1 MPKEHKEGEWL
12 KDIKNDL
19 NNVQRQENITISKN
33 DLTKQIA
40 RTASWKSPGPDG
52 IHGFWYKN
60 FSSLHGV
67 ICTQLNQCLQ
77 NRKIPEWMTIGRTVL
92 LMKDPLKGNEVG
104 NYRPIAC
111 LNILWKILSG
121 IFAQKT
127 YDHLETMNLL
137 PNEQKGCRKGSRG
150 TKDQLIID
158 KTVLKNCKKRLTNLS
173 MAWIDFKKAYDMV
186 PHSWIL
192 DTLKM
197 FGVAEIYFYYYNLG
211 L

>member
-1 MPKEHKEGEWL
+1 
-12 KDIKNDL
+12 
-19 NNVQRQENITISKN
+19 
-33 DLTKQIA
+33 
-40 RTASWKSPGPDG
+40 
-52 IHGFWYKN
+52 
-60 FSSLHGV
+60 
-67 ICTQLNQCLQ
+67 
-77 NRKIPEWMTIGRTVL
+77 MTIGRTVL
-92 LMKDPLKGNEVG
+92 LMNDPLKGNEVG

-197 FGVAEIYFYYYNLG
+197 FGVAENPVSYTHLTLPTNREV
-211 L
+211 